1 MTLLLLLAAAFELV
15 QLDEGIYAA
24 LVDPQPPMYVFANAL
39 IVIDDEAVTV
49 IDTHQSPSAAEA
61 LIAEIRGLTAKPVRF
76 VVNTHW
82 HGDHV
87 YGNQA
92 YLEHF
97 PGVVFIGH
105 HTIREDMLERGAAR
119 LAEELRTL
127 PDTIGERKGWL
138 DSGRGPDGEVMTAE
152 LRERVDYSYRMR
164 RDYLAELRGLELRPP
179 QLTFGRELVLHRP
192 GRTISGCSISAR
204 LTRAATWSCICR
216 RRKFFAVGD
225 LLEDAF
231 PYFGDGYPSG
241 WADVLERIGRLD
253 ASVILP
259 SHGPLLRDREL
270 LTMETRLLRTLVDEV
285 AAARGRGLS
294 LEQAKTSITLDA
306 FREHFPSGFDDRRR
320 GRGRA
325 RVSRKTLTGRMDVAG
340 VATFSS
346 AGTA

>member
-24 LVDPQPPMYVFANAL
+24 LVEPQPPMYVFANAL

-192 GRTISGCSISAR
+192 GRTIR
-204 LTRAATWSCICR
+204 LLYFGEAHTRGDVVVHLPAEKIL
-216 RRKFFAVGD
+216 AVGD

-306 FREHFPSGFDDRRR
+306 FREHFPSGFE
-320 GRGRA
+320 
-325 RVSRKTLTGRMDVAG
+325 TG
-340 VATFSS
+340 VAAAVERAFQEKR
-346 AGTA
+346 

>member
-15 QLDEGIYAA
+15 RLDEGIYAA
-24 LVDPQPPMYVFANAL
+24 LVEPQPPMYVFANAL

-192 GRTISGCSISAR
+192 GRTIR
-204 LTRAATWSCICR
+204 LLYFGEAHTRGDVVVHLPAEKIL
-216 RRKFFAVGD
+216 AVGD

-241 WADVLERIGRLD
+241 WADALERIGRLD

-306 FREHFPSGFDDRRR
+306 FREHFPSGFE
-320 GRGRA
+320 
-325 RVSRKTLTGRMDVAG
+325 TG
-340 VATFSS
+340 VAAAVERAFQEKR
-346 AGTA
+346 

>member
-127 PDTIGERKGWL
+127 PDTIDERKGWL

-192 GRTISGCSISAR
+192 GRTIR
-204 LTRAATWSCICR
+204 LLYFGEAHTRGDVVVHLPAEKIL
-216 RRKFFAVGD
+216 AVGD

-270 LTMETRLLRTLVDEV
+270 LTMETRLLRTLVEEV

-306 FREHFPSGFDDRRR
+306 FREHFPSGFD
-320 GRGRA
+320 
-325 RVSRKTLTGRMDVAG
+325 AG
-340 VATFSS
+340 VAAAVERAFQEKR
-346 AGTA
+346 